1 MDIDS
6 TTTEKVDSD
15 SELNSAPPAKK
26 QKTQVIDP
34 IKTLLGK
41 AQLFLNPDF
50 IYYYKVRQSNTA
62 FLELLWRIL
71 DVPHLEC

>member
-1 MDIDS
+1 MNVDS
-6 TTTEKVDSD
+6 ATTEKPDSD
-15 SELNSAPPAKK
+15 SELNSAPPTKK

-50 IYYYKVRQSNTA
+50 VFYYKVR
-62 FLELLWRIL
+62 
-71 DVPHLEC
+71 

>member
-1 MDIDS
+1 MDVDS
-6 TTTEKVDSD
+6 HTVEKADSD
-15 SELNSAPPAKK
+15 SEINSAPPAKK

-50 IYYYKVRQSNTA
+50 VFYYKVCLAGNDA
-62 FLELLWRIL
+62 
-71 DVPHLEC
+71 